1 MTMSWTGRE
10 LQSISKN
17 NNTYSFTYNLNGLRT
32 KKSVNGTN
40 TFYYYDDSNNLIG
53 LKKGNTTVLF
63 YYDQNGQVYSMTLGS
78 NTYFFI
84 KNLQGDV
91 IKRIHLTNRQ
101 QKMLPVYL
109 FSKVFFSITYLTRK
123 RAGHN

>member
-1 MTMSWTGRE
+1 LGDCECKRD
-10 LQSISKN
+10 
-17 NNTYSFTYNLNGLRT
+17 F
-32 KKSVNGTN
+32 
-40 TFYYYDDSNNLIG
+40 LIP
-53 LKKGNTTVLF
+53 
-63 YYDQNGQVYSMTLGS
+63 DQNGQAYSMTVCN

-109 FSKVFFSITYLTRK
+109 FSKAFISITYLTRK
-123 RAGHN
+123 RAGRN